1 MPARAVPLVNNQFYH
16 VYNRGINKQQIFRG
30 IKDYQRAIELINFYQ
45 YLNPPLRYSKYQLLS
60 IDRKQEFWK
69 ILTKKPK
76 IVSIN
81 SYCLM
86 PNHFHLLVKQKA
98 DGGISKYLSNLQ
110 NSYTKYFN
118 TKHNRTGPLL
128 QGQFKAVRIEDD
140 NQLLHINRY
149 IHLNPYSSFIVKNVD
164 DILTYP
170 WSSIQEYLKATINP
184 ICEKDIILSN
194 FKNTNE
200 YKSFILEQADYQRQL
215 DIIKHLTFG
224 EI

>member
-1 MPARAVPLVNNQFYH
+1 MPARTVPLVNNQFYH
-16 VYNRGINKQQIFRG
+16 VYNRGINKQPIFRE
-30 IKDYQRAIELINFYQ
+30 IKDYRRAIELIKFYQ
-45 YLNPPLRYSKYQLLS
+45 YSHPPLRYSKYQLLS
-60 IDRKQEFWK
+60 LDRKQEFWK
-69 ILTKKPK
+69 ITAKSPK
-76 IVSIN
+76 LVSIN

-86 PNHFHLLVKQKA
+86 PNHFHLSAEQQT
-98 DGGISKYLSNLQ
+98 DNGISKYLSNFQ

-140 NQLLHINRY
+140 NQLLHVNRY
-149 IHLNPYSSFIVKNVD
+149 IHLNPYSSFIVKNID

-170 WSSIQEYLKATINP
+170 WSSIQEYFKTTVNN

-200 YKSFILEQADYQRQL
+200 YKSFILDQADYQQEL
-215 DIIKHLTFG
+215 DLIKHLTF
-224 EI
+224 EEN